1 MKAFLLLALFFN
13 ARGAPPPLARAAA
26 LEDSLSSRGPQALQ
40 RAAAGAQ
47 SGDLATRSQA
57 GVRAL
62 NDGRFDEAAR
72 IYRELLQALPD
83 EPGLLMNLGMALAMG
98 GHETEA
104 IAPLERAI
112 ALKPALVPAHLFLG
126 SSYLALGH
134 AEKAIAP
141 LERVVA
147 ARPAE
152 LEHRRMLAS
161 AYAAVGR
168 HTSAVTQLRRMTELA
183 PKLPA
188 GWYALGHAYNAV
200 AQDAMGTFDEGP
212 DDLPW
217 RQLLVADALLADG
230 RLTDAFAIYR
240 TALERLPSM
249 VSIHDSVARIYEQTG
264 HDDWAARER
273 APGVLSA
280 ADCVRRKALCEF
292 RAGRYRPAL
301 AVALAGTDMESRYW
315 RARAAT
321 ELALAAFRRLD
332 GLADS
337 RERRDVRATRARAER
352 RYTDAIAE
360 LKAAL
365 VFAPGDPELLDDL
378 GTTYYSARE
387 YEQAV
392 ATLSPLVKANPDD
405 PRLLVVYG
413 DSLLQL
419 QRVDEALPVLQRASE
434 REPSDPMPRL
444 ALGRVHLQK
453 GDFAAA
459 IPLIE
464 AQLAD
469 DNDGSLHV
477 QLARA
482 YTGVGQKDKAA
493 ALLTRSQEIQRA
505 AQERGAAAGQR
516 AITPP
521 K

>member
-1 MKAFLLLALFFN
+1 MLLMQAVLLLALLLSAP
-13 ARGAPPPLARAAA
+13 ART
-26 LEDSLSSRGPQALQ
+26 
-40 RAAAGAQ
+40 Q
-47 SGDLATRSQA
+47 SADLAERSRTATRAMQ
-57 GVRAL
+57 
-62 NDGRFDEAAR
+62 DGRFDEAVR
-72 IYRELLQALPD
+72 IYRDLLQALPN
-83 EPGLLMNLGMALAMG
+83 EAGLLMNLGMALAMG
-98 GHETEA
+98 GHEGEA
-104 IAPLERAI
+104 LAPLERAL
-112 ALKPALVPAHLFLG
+112 ALNPDLLPARMFLG
-126 SSYLALGH
+126 SSYLALGQP
-134 AEKAIAP
+134 EKAIEP
-141 LERVVA
+141 LKKVVA
-147 ARPAE
+147 ARPADADS
-152 LEHRRMLAS
+152 HRMLAE
-161 AYAAVGR
+161 AYGMSGR
-168 HTSAVTQLRRMTELA
+168 PTDAVTQLRKVTELA
-183 PKLPA
+183 PGVHR

-200 AQDAMGTFDEGP
+200 TQAALRTFEDQP
-212 DDLPW
+212 DDSPW
-217 RQLLVADALLADG
+217 QQLLVADALLADG

-240 TALERLPSM
+240 AALERLPSM
-249 VSIHDSVARIYEQTG
+249 VSIHDSVARIYAQTG
-264 HDDWAARER
+264 HADWAARER
-273 APGVLSA
+273 MSGRLPV
-280 ADCVRRKALCEF
+280 ADCVKRKALCEF
-292 RAGRYRPAL
+292 RAGRYRAAL
-301 AVALAGTDMESRYW
+301 AAALAGTDVESRYW

-321 ELALAAFRRLD
+321 ELTLAAFKRLD

-337 RERRDVRATRARAER
+337 RERREVRATRARAER

-365 VFAPGDPELLDDL
+365 AFAPGDPALLDDL
-378 GTTYYSARE
+378 GTTYYAARE

-392 ATLSPLVKANPDD
+392 ATLSPLVKVNPND

-419 QRVDEALPVLQRASE
+419 QRVDEALPVLQRAVE

-444 ALGRVHLQK
+444 ALGRAHLQK
-453 GDFAAA
+453 GNFAEA

-493 ALLTRSQEIQRA
+493 ALLTRSQELQKA